1 MTSLTNL
8 ANFFGE
14 RNGGDDESESDS
26 NHDDDD
32 DDDDDD
38 DARSGPPPKS
48 PAELMD
54 VIRSD
59 YVDNNYLW
67 TGEM

>member
-26 NHDDDD
+26 NHD

>member
-26 NHDDDD
+26 NHDDD